1 MEYNGSITLLPEGI
15 LSHSSCNRCRNSHIW
30 ADRDSNMCQTRHNHQ
45 LSSFSDSWPEYN
57 VTKEAVCIV
66 YRLSATH
73 LQPHAARMPTECVSG
88 SRLLLF
94 APEGSFL
101 CEHPTGSR
109 ARLEWAP
116 LRSAA
121 PRQLAVWMWTWSL
134 GPGVGGGGG
143 GGGGWGGGG
152 WGCFG
157 WRCRG
162 VPCHRALSS
171 LMITHPQP
179 ELLLILFC
187 LTASPG
193 LKAPCSLC
201 HVKAQVISLI
211 QPRFLTRC
219 SVCSD

>member
-30 ADRDSNMCQTRHNHQ
+30 ADRDSNMCQTRHNRQ

-143 GGGGWGGGG
+143 GGGGGV
-152 WGCFG
+152 
-157 WRCRG
+157 RG
-162 VPCHRALSS
+162 SNITARTVRMCWVEWTLWSMPPGVFIADDHSPSTRIIAHIILPDCLAGTKSSVFPLSCKS
-171 LMITHPQP
+171 T
-179 ELLLILFC
+179 
-187 LTASPG
+187 
-193 LKAPCSLC
+193 
-201 HVKAQVISLI
+201 
-211 QPRFLTRC
+211 
-219 SVCSD
+219 SD